1 MNLYRLLTGSD
12 DASFCHRIS
21 EAISNGWSLH
31 GSPVLTYDTEEKQI
45 VCGQAVV
52 KEVDREDYR
61 PGIKL
66 SDY

>member
-1 MNLYRLLTGSD
+1 MRLYRLLTGGD
-12 DASFCHRIS
+12 DASFCHRVS
-21 EAISNGWSLH
+21 EAISNGWQLH
-31 GSPVLTYDTEEKQI
+31 GSPTLGFDAVKGAV

-52 KEVDREDYR
+52 KDVPGEDYR

>member
-1 MNLYRLLTGSD
+1 MKLYRLLTGSD

-21 EAISNGWSLH
+21 GAVSNGWSLH
-31 GSPVLTYDTEEKQI
+31 GSPVLTYDPEKKQV

-52 KEVDREDYR
+52 KEVDGEDYR